1 MSVNTLLPFGI
12 AKNKSFRI
20 YSIRLSLL
28 VLFLIESSISVLA
41 YKQTYNVNVGETF
54 TVYTTS
60 HYYTQSVLWTYDA
73 RIVEPV
79 GYVGSATTSIKFKAK
94 QAVSSYVI
102 QAITYYYE
110 SSTSNTLLRSVDDWL
125 VRITDNSKV
134 TLDKNSITL
143 SRGESFTLNAT
154 ASNPEYA
161 GKYNWSS
168 SNTDVAYIVGY
179 GTSKSEKISTLY
191 SGNATITV
199 KLDNGNSAT
208 CYVTVKDVDVKSAS
222 ITPTYQTLKVGETTS
237 LSLSVS
243 PSDAKITSKSWISK
257 NTNIA
262 TVDSYGTVTAV
273 SSGTT
278 EIYCVVNG
286 NVTSN
291 SCEVT
296 VKEPIAP
303 TDITVSPTVMYIN
316 KGETRKLNYSLTP
329 YDATTTVTWSSDNTS
344 IATVNSNGEVK
355 GINKGVTTIYATTE
369 NGKTASCE
377 VTVNTIEATSISL
390 PVSQTLKVGETVTL
404 TYNMSPSNATN
415 SVTWKSAD
423 TSIATVSSSG
433 VVTGKKEG
441 STNITVT
448 TDNGKSA
455 SCKVCVESKPIDPTK
470 ITLPTS
476 CNVEVGYST
485 KMRYT
490 LEPGN
495 ATTTITW
502 KSSDTS
508 IATVSSDGI
517 VKGIKQGSAKIT
529 ATTDNGLSADI
540 WVYIGGFKEGTIF
553 YGTTSE
559 DYDVTYKVTDINA
572 NTCEVYSYN
581 KNVKEIVIPSTA
593 MGYKVTSIREHAFS
607 YHEQLES
614 VYLPNSITE
623 IGNRAFDMCKS
634 LKSIAIPNSVLSIGG
649 SAFNG
654 CENLESVALSN
665 SMKRI
670 EYSLFFDCKS
680 LKNISGFNNVEYI
693 GSWAFYNTPW
703 LANLPDGENY
713 IGKVLLKYN
722 GKMQANTKVNVKEG
736 CTQIAGSAFSNQVGL
751 VAITIPSSLVI
762 LDSNPFYDCYN
773 LRNITVST
781 ANTVF
786 DSRDNCN
793 AIIKTKENELVVV
806 CAGTTIPNTVE
817 AIGSF
822 AFAYNHNIVSI
833 TIPNSVTTIND
844 YAFSYMYLEPYN

>member
-125 VRITDNSKV
+125 VKITDNSKV

-191 SGNATITV
+191 SGNAIITV

-222 ITPTYQTLKVGETTS
+222 ISPTYQTLKVGETAP

-243 PSDAKITSKSWISK
+243 PNDAKITSKSWISK

-286 NVTSN
+286 NVTSS
-291 SCEVT
+291 SCKVT
-296 VKEPIAP
+296 VKEPIPP
-303 TDITVSPTVMYIN
+303 TGIALSSTVMYIP
-316 KGETRKLNYSLTP
+316 KGDTRKLYYSLTP
-329 YDATTTVTWSSDNTS
+329 DDATTTVTWSSDNTS

-355 GINKGVTTIYATTE
+355 GVNKGVTTIFATTE
-369 NGKTASCE
+369 NGKTTSCE
-377 VTVNTIEATSISL
+377 VNVITIEATSISL

-404 TYNMSPSNATN
+404 TYNMSPSNV
-415 SVTWKSAD
+415 SVSAM
-423 TSIATVSSSG
+423 
-433 VVTGKKEG
+433 
-441 STNITVT
+441 
-448 TDNGKSA
+448 
-455 SCKVCVESKPIDPTK
+455 
-470 ITLPTS
+470 LP
-476 CNVEVGYST
+476 
-485 KMRYT
+485 
-490 LEPGN
+490 
-495 ATTTITW
+495 
-502 KSSDTS
+502 
-508 IATVSSDGI
+508 
-517 VKGIKQGSAKIT
+517 
-529 ATTDNGLSADI
+529 
-540 WVYIGGFKEGTIF
+540 
-553 YGTTSE
+553 
-559 DYDVTYKVTDINA
+559 
-572 NTCEVYSYN
+572 
-581 KNVKEIVIPSTA
+581 
-593 MGYKVTSIREHAFS
+593 
-607 YHEQLES
+607 
-614 VYLPNSITE
+614 
-623 IGNRAFDMCKS
+623 
-634 LKSIAIPNSVLSIGG
+634 
-649 SAFNG
+649 
-654 CENLESVALSN
+654 
-665 SMKRI
+665 
-670 EYSLFFDCKS
+670 FF
-680 LKNISGFNNVEYI
+680 
-693 GSWAFYNTPW
+693 
-703 LANLPDGENY
+703 
-713 IGKVLLKYN
+713 
-722 GKMQANTKVNVKEG
+722 
-736 CTQIAGSAFSNQVGL
+736 
-751 VAITIPSSLVI
+751 
-762 LDSNPFYDCYN
+762 
-773 LRNITVST
+773 
-781 ANTVF
+781 
-786 DSRDNCN
+786 
-793 AIIKTKENELVVV
+793 
-806 CAGTTIPNTVE
+806 
-817 AIGSF
+817 
-822 AFAYNHNIVSI
+822 
-833 TIPNSVTTIND
+833 
-844 YAFSYMYLEPYN
+844 